1 LRLHTYSYY
10 HIIRQRLLLICYTKG
25 VKFLKNYKYKNL
37 TLVAISILLAI
48 FLSKYKFLNDGLF
61 NLRYIPFIGS
71 LVAGVFYVSAFTAAL
86 GILMLSDLATTLPPI
101 EIALLA
107 GLGGAVG
114 DFVIFRF
121 FRCNLIEEITPIYN
135 RFGGRH
141 LTRLMYHR
149 YFRWSLP
156 IIGAIIIAS
165 PFPDEIGIGLLEV
178 SKIKSY
184 QFVILSFILDTAGVF
199 LLVSAISLIK

>member
-1 LRLHTYSYY
+1 MKWLR
-10 HIIRQRLLLICYTKG
+10 
-25 VKFLKNYKYKNL
+25 NYKYKCL
-37 TLVAISILLAI
+37 TLIFISILLAI
-48 FLSKYKFLNDGLF
+48 FLSKYNFLNDGLF
-61 NLRYIPFIGS
+61 NLRHIPFIGS
-71 LVAGVFYVSAFTAAL
+71 FLAGILYVSSFTAAL
-86 GILMLSDLATTLPPI
+86 GILMLSDLSTTLPSL

-121 FRCNLIEEITPIYN
+121 FKGNLMEEITPIYN
-135 RFGGRH
+135 RFGGKH

-156 IIGAIIIAS
+156 IVSAIIIAS
-165 PFPDEIGIGLLEV
+165 PFPDEIGIGLLGI

-184 QFVILSFILDTAGVF
+184 QFIVLSFILDAAGIF
-199 LLVSAISLIK
+199 LLVSAFSLIK